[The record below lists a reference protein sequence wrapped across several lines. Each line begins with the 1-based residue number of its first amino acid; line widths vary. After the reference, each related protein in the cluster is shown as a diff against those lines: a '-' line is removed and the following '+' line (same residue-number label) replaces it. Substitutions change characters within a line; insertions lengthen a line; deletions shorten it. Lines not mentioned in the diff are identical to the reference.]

1 MGRSSHHSVS
11 KVGRRRSQLALK
23 KLQLSPCA
31 KCKAP
36 TMPHK
41 ACPQCGFY
49 LSARASKKSSAT
61 K

>member
-23 KLQLSPCA
+23 KLQLAPCA

-36 TMPHK
+36 SMSHK
-41 ACPQCGFY
+41 ACPECGYFVP
-49 LSARASKKSSAT
+49 AKVSKKSSS